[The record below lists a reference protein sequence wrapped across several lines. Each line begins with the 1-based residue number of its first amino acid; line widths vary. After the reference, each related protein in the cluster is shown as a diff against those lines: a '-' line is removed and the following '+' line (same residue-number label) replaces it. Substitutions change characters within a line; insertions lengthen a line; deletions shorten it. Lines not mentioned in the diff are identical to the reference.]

1 MNHCSSD
8 WNFESDLPISN
19 QKKLLGQD
27 NELVELLWQNGKVVL
42 QSQTH
47 KKQDDETVSWIQH
60 PFEESFEKEMFS
72 NFFSEF
78 PAYDP
83 MDHQHEQQEDDKSL
97 KHKNNLMQ
105 REVNELSGMAIG
117 SSHCGSNQVRNDGDL
132 SRGSSNGIGTTST
145 GLFVG
150 TSKDD
155 EDNDNGGQVENEKG
169 TSGGVTSSQKR
180 KNGDGREDYECQSEF
195 AEDKPVRRSG
205 SCRRRSRA
213 AETDK
218 ASMLDEAIEYLKSLQ
233 LQLQVMWM
241 GNGMAPM
248 MFPGIQHYMSPMAMG
263 RAPPTMPSIQNQ
275 LFIQNPTFSEQ
286 YARFL
291 GFQHMQTASQT
302 INMFGYGSQTTPQSP
317 TVLGFSNGSNPLNGG
332 TTATNNTSLSG
343 KIGKVGGY
351 HGSFYGRS
359 QIAFCPTSSLV
370 IFMSLN

>member
-1 MNHCSSD
+1 
-8 WNFESDLPISN
+8 
-19 QKKLLGQD
+19 
-27 NELVELLWQNGKVVL
+27 
-42 QSQTH
+42 
-47 KKQDDETVSWIQH
+47 
-60 PFEESFEKEMFS
+60 
-72 NFFSEF
+72 
-78 PAYDP
+78 

-145 GLFVG
+145 G
-150 TSKDD
+150 
-155 EDNDNGGQVENEKG
+155 
-169 TSGGVTSSQKR
+169 GVTSSQKR
-180 KNGDGREDYECQSEF
+180 KNRDGREDYECQCEF
-195 AEDKPVRRSG
+195 AEVKPVRRSG
-205 SCRRRSRA
+205 SCRRQSRA
-213 AETDK
+213 AEVHNLSERRRRDRINEKMRALQELIPHCNKTDK

-263 RAPPTMPSIQNQ
+263 TAPPTMPSIQNQ
-275 LFIQNPTFSEQ
+275 RFIQNPTFSEQ

-291 GFQHMQTASQT
+291 GFHHMQTASQP

-343 KIGKVGGY
+343 KIG
-351 HGSFYGRS
+351 SN
-359 QIAFCPTSSLV
+359 LV
-370 IFMSLN
+370 LRLFALLGQS